1 MKQKMWMLLLFLY
14 SVTMV
19 AQKAELTGIITD
31 SETGQPLSGVQI
43 SLKNQKASVMT
54 DKNGTFSLKGLKSGK
69 EELIVKPLSSEP
81 MFVKVVLQN
90 NEQKQVGKI
99 EYTFPKSISQEGT
112 DNYIFSES
120 QIEEDNNSR
129 QRISVLE
136 SESDDIYLKSAR
148 FSFSS
153 MRFNYRGYSQD
164 YSTTYINGVGFND
177 GERGRFNYAMLGGLN
192 NATRSKDIVTGLRG
206 NSFGFGG
213 IGSNTNIITKA
224 SSYAAG
230 TKTNVAYT
238 NRSYKVRAQVTNA
251 TGLMANGW
259 AFTTSAVL
267 RWADEGL
274 VEGTFYNSAG
284 LFFSAE
290 KILNKKHSLS
300 FTAFGAPTQRAQ
312 GAAVTQEV
320 YDLAGSIYYNPYWGY
335 QDGKKRNSRIVKSF
349 DPTVILSHEFKIN
362 EKQTLRTGIASH
374 YSLYSNSA
382 LNFYNAPDPSPVY
395 YRQLPSFQTNSD
407 VKDELT
413 QMWAANDP
421 NVSQVNW
428 ASLYQANYRN
438 NAIDPKGSAKYALER
453 RHNDL
458 FETTFNSTYINQL
471 KNVLKLTAG
480 VEAKYSKGMHYKTM
494 DDLLGGNQW
503 IDIDQFAERDNPANP
518 NIIQNDIKNPNRVI
532 KNGDIFGYN
541 YDMNML
547 HGSAFIQNEWS
558 LPQFDIYYAA
568 KLTYSQFYRYGRMDN
583 GRALPTISDPN
594 GEISY
599 GKGKVW
605 FFTDP
610 SVKLGGTFKIN
621 GRNRISLNALAETR
635 APLASN
641 SYISQRIKDTRIPNL
656 QSEKVISYDMSYN
669 FSFPL
674 VRGKVSAFQT
684 YTLGSSE
691 LFGYY
696 DDEYRTFVNQ
706 VLTKSNRI
714 YQGVEAAFT
723 LKINNNFSLSMAG
736 TYADYHYTNDA
747 LGVKSPENGA
757 FADVTETILT
767 KGLKESTGPQ
777 LAANIKLNYF
787 NPKMWFADFSVNY
800 FDNNYLDF
808 SPNRFS
814 ASNVAKYTITN
825 DPAVK
830 AALGT
835 QEKLKGGFMADA
847 SLGKMIYLKNGQS
860 ININLSASNLLNN
873 TKMITGGYQQARI
886 PLDNAAIDMTGINRF
901 PSKYYYAWGFN
912 VFLNLGYKF

>member
-31 SETGQPLSGVQI
+31 SETGQPISGVQI

-787 NPKMWFADFSVNY
+787 NSKMWFADFSVNY